1 MTRRGR
7 ILLVSLFA
15 TCALV
20 AYGVYWWHQVV
31 LDEQALEDAPYTGAL
46 LDEIDRFLQPES
58 IDRSGAEKRLLEM
71 PDWDRD
77 RIISALSQRGERDPR
92 MVAVAAA
99 RKLRDRP
106 IPRAVLAR
114 LALEDPDAKVKE
126 AARKAL
132 NGEP

>member
-15 TCALV
+15 TCAL
-20 AYGVYWWHQVV
+20 AGYGVYWWHQVV
-31 LDEQALEDAPYTGAL
+31 LDDQATEDAPYAGAL
-46 LDEIDRFLQPES
+46 LDEIDRFLKPEAL
-58 IDRSGAEKRLLEM
+58 DRFGAEKRLMEM
-71 PDWDRD
+71 PEWDRD
-77 RIISALSQRGERDPR
+77 RIIAALAQRGERDPR
-92 MVAVAAA
+92 LVAVAAA